1 MASGTG
7 IRAAAILMAGLVGA
21 AVIAPGV
28 AFAADGDTLV
38 SCSAGQTFD
47 PTALGCVGSTVTSAP
62 TTPEVIPTIPD
73 TGSAVGGSDAV
84 TGGNT
89 TTTNSSAAD
98 KAAADKAA
106 ADKVAAADKAAEKA
120 ADAKTSAAAAAP
132 PANVPAIAT
141 PAVTSSLAGLT
152 GFQLPAGLPI
162 TDALKNLPVGN
173 LNLGNLPIPALPSSG
188 SFTSPRDA
196 CLFLASRVKV
206 GADAIDAIS
215 GQFASFCGAL
225 PGSFGSSSTYP
236 DLPSLAHALDRLCH
250 GLEYTHHGHHADG
263 RDDVDCPEVSYE
275 RAQQILA
282 EDSSDPN
289 NLDGDNDGEAC
300 EDNPRDYDTVT
311 ADYEGYPQGGVATGD
326 SAPGVEPGAAGAL
339 AGLALATVAG
349 TLGRRE
355 EPADE
360 DRREEMADR

>member
-28 AFAADGDTLV
+28 AFAQAGSEPTV
-38 SCSAGQTFD
+38 VCSVGEILDASGECVTPKTVVPD
-47 PTALGCVGSTVTSAP
+47 PVQ
-62 TTPEVIPTIPD
+62 VIPTIPD
-73 TGSAVGGSDAV
+73 TGSEESEVV
-84 TGGNT
+84 TPETTTPSET
-89 TTTNSSAAD
+89 TTTTPKVTTDEQVTETEAP
-98 KAAADKAA
+98 AAAL
-106 ADKVAAADKAAEKA
+106 
-120 ADAKTSAAAAAP
+120 AP
-132 PANVPAIAT
+132 PVAT
-141 PAVTSSLAGLT
+141 AAVTDSLAGLT

-162 TDALKNLPVGN
+162 ADALQNLPLGN
-173 LNLGNLPIPALPSSG
+173 LNLGNLPIPQLPSSG
-188 SFTSPRDA
+188 NFTSPRDA

-225 PGSFGSSSTYP
+225 PGSFGSSSGYP
-236 DLPSLAHALDRLCH
+236 DLPSLADALDRLCQ
-250 GLEYTHHGHHADG
+250 GLKYTHDKDRSDG
-263 RDDVDCPEVSYE
+263 RDDIDCPEVSYD

-282 EDSSDPN
+282 EDRSDPN

-300 EDNPRDYDTVT
+300 EDNPRDYEAVT

-326 SAPGVEPGAAGAL
+326 SAPGLEPGVAGAL

-349 TLGRRE
+349 TAGRR
-355 EPADE
+355 DE
-360 DRREEMADR
+360 REDTDRREEMADR